1 MLEVACGEKWESVVI
16 LIRRRTA
23 AERFAEVQLITLAA
37 ACQGKKAQK
46 NTIFS
51 LKTLD
56 NCYGG
61 WYNCFVTLRE
71 SKPYEY

>member
-1 MLEVACGEKWESVVI
+1 MLEVKCGEKWESVVI

-23 AERFAEVQLITLAA
+23 AERFAEVQLTTLAA

-46 NTIFS
+46 NT
-51 LKTLD
+51 KKMQKRLD